1 MQQQKIHNKNN
12 VSMHYSMEY
21 AYAVTGHETINYKW
35 PPVHVL
41 SEDLILNSNLSQRD
55 LSARLENHQF
65 EQLLLQFSPANR
77 ARLLS
82 VSSGWQSF
90 L

>member
-1 MQQQKIHNKNN
+1 MQ
-12 VSMHYSMEY
+12 YCMEY
-21 AYAVTGHETINYKW
+21 AYAVTGNETINYKW

-65 EQLLLQFSPANR
+65 EQLLLQSSPANR
-77 ARLLS
+77 ARYLS